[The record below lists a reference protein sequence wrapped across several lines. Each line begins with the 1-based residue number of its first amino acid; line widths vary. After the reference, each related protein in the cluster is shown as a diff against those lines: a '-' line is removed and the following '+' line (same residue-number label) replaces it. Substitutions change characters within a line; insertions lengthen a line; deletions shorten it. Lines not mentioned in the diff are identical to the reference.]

1 MKENFQGIANLDIL
15 VHVVILEHSFKKENR
30 GLMAKVN
37 LCQTKL
43 SYASERYTT

>member
-15 VHVVILEHSFKKENR
+15 VQVVILEHSFKKENR
-30 GLMAKVN
+30 GLMTKVN